1 MLRATVKSLLAR
13 KLRLA
18 LSAFAIILAVAFVS
32 AALVLQDTLNRSLDQ
47 AYGAAYDRIQLQV
60 TQTPPLGGNPAES
73 APPPIDASAVGQVAQ
88 VSGVAGSQGEVRVNG
103 ARLIGKDGRV
113 PDTGG
118 QRFGVA
124 WHDGEPGVALRDG
137 TSPKAADE
145 VVINAA
151 LAEETGYRVGDR
163 VGVLTTQPRRDFR
176 IVGIATYDG
185 RDELV
190 NGEQTVTFTEPV
202 AQELMLGKPGTF
214 SAIDVRLASG
224 ARAETVRG
232 GLEQA
237 LGAAFTV
244 RTGEEVAKDAS
255 GPARGSFTT
264 ITWILL
270 GFAAVAVL
278 VGSFLIANAFSI
290 VVAQRTREL
299 ALLRALGAGRGQV
312 RRSVLL
318 EAIIVSVF
326 SWIVGF
332 SLGLLIGRGGAS
344 MLAGGENGIPIA
356 GFDLPLS
363 ALLVSL
369 AVGVGVTLVAAL
381 LPARRASRVPPVAA
395 MRLTAQ
401 KERPS
406 KVGTIIGLVLTA
418 LGAALL
424 GIGLAQ
430 EEIGLVGPGALVI
443 LVALIMVTPAIAS
456 PVLNGL
462 GRLLTRSVPGRLGRL
477 NSVRHPRRT
486 AMTAVSLM
494 IGVLL
499 VTVISTVLSSL
510 QSTASTVLDNNL
522 KAELSINSGGVGA
535 GGVPPTIDPKALAAM
550 RALPDVA
557 GVGAYAFEDARI
569 NGADDFV
576 TSWDDIGGLTKV
588 AAIEPVTGTVTAD
601 KVLLNAG
608 TAKRLKLAVG
618 DTLRV
623 QMNRGAE
630 QSIQV
635 GAIFKDTQVA
645 DAVILPW
652 AVASTGFRTDQPNQ
666 AYVKLRDG
674 ASVTDAKAAVS
685 ALLRDSPE
693 VEVRT
698 RSELVDQASGQIG
711 LIVAV
716 VQVLLAIA
724 MIIAILGVVNT
735 LVLSVLERTNELGML
750 RAIGMYRG
758 QLRRMI
764 TVESMLIS
772 LFGAILGVVVGA
784 GVGLALVRTLKSQ
797 GISEMAVPWPL
808 MLGYVVAAALVGV
821 LAALAPA
828 GRAAK
833 LNVLAAI
840 RHS

>member
-1 MLRATVKSLLAR
+1 MWRATVKSLLAR

-18 LSAFAIILAVAFVS
+18 LSASAIILAVAFVS
-32 AALVLQDTLNRSLDQ
+32 AALVLQNTLNRSLDT

-73 APPPIDASAVGQVAQ
+73 APPPIDAAAVGRIAQ
-88 VSGVAGSQGEVRVNG
+88 ATGVAGAVGEVRVNG

-124 WHDGEPGVALRDG
+124 WRDGEPGVALREG
-137 TSPKAADE
+137 AAPRAADE
-145 VVINAA
+145 IVINAT
-151 LAEETGYRVGDR
+151 LAEQTGYRIGDR
-163 VGVLTTQPRRDFR
+163 AGVLTTQPRKDFR

-190 NGEQTVTFTEPV
+190 NGEQTVAFTEPV
-202 AQELMLGKPGTF
+202 AQQLMLGRPGTF
-214 SAIDVRLASG
+214 SSIDVRLADG
-224 ARAETVRG
+224 AQAGTVRT
-232 GLEQA
+232 GLEQS
-237 LGAAFTV
+237 LGSAFTV
-244 RTGEEVAKDAS
+244 RTGEQVAEDAS

-318 EAIIVSVF
+318 EALIVSVA
-326 SWIVGF
+326 SWAVGF
-332 SLGLLIGRGGAS
+332 ALGLLIGRSGATL
-344 MLAGGENGIPIA
+344 LAGGDGGIPIA
-356 GFDLPLS
+356 GFELPVS
-363 ALLVSL
+363 AMLVSL
-369 AVGVGVTLVAAL
+369 AVGVGITLIAAL
-381 LPARRASRVPPVAA
+381 LPARRAARVAPVAA
-395 MRLTAQ
+395 MRLTTQ

-406 KVGTIIGLVLTA
+406 KVATIIGLVLA
-418 LGAALL
+418 VLGAALL
-424 GIGLAQ
+424 GIGLGQ
-430 EEIGLVGPGALVI
+430 DEIGLVAPGAVVVLI
-443 LVALIMVTPAIAS
+443 ALIMVTPAIAA
-456 PVLNGL
+456 PVLNVL
-462 GRLLTRSVPGRLGRL
+462 GKLLTRSVPGRLGRL
-477 NSVRHPRRT
+477 NSARHPRRT

-510 QSTASTVLDNNL
+510 QSTAGTVLDENL

-535 GGVPPTIDPKALAAM
+535 GGVPPTIDPAALTAM

-576 TSWDDIGGLTKV
+576 TSWDDLGGLRSIASINAV
-588 AAIEPVTGTVTAD
+588 SGSVTAD
-601 KVLLNAG
+601 KVLLNEGSAE
-608 TAKRLKLAVG
+608 RLKLAVG
-618 DTLRV
+618 DTMKV
-623 QMNRGAE
+623 QMNRGPE
-630 QSIQV
+630 QTLQV
-635 GAIFKDTQVA
+635 GAIFENTQVA

-652 AVASTGFRTDQPNQ
+652 SVARAGFRTDQPNQ
-666 AYVKLRDG
+666 AYVRLRDG
-674 ASVTDAKAAVS
+674 ASVKEAKVAVS

-724 MIIAILGVVNT
+724 MIIAVLGVVNT
-735 LVLSVLERTNELGML
+735 LVLSVLERTSELGML
-750 RAIGMYRG
+750 RAVGMYRG

-784 GVGLALVRTLKSQ
+784 GLGLALARALKSQ
-797 GISEMAVPWPL
+797 GISEMALPWPL
-808 MLGYVVAAALVGV
+808 MIGYVAAAAVVGV

-828 GRAAK
+828 GRTAK
-833 LNVLAAI
+833 LNVLAAV
-840 RHS
+840 RRS